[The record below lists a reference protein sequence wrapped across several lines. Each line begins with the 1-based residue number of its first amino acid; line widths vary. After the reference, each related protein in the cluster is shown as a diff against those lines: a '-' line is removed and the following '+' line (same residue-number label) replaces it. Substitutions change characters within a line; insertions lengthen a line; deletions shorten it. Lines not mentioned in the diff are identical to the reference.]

1 MSVQDTFRR
10 LKHDHEI
17 HEDIRQE
24 LKWDL
29 DVTDER
35 DIQITVDHGVVSL
48 GGQADSFAQRWAIEQ
63 AASRVAGV
71 LSISNNL
78 TVKPPKADDFHE
90 DDELIKVANRTLE
103 WDARVPLGVRA
114 TVEDGVVTLLGAV
127 SLFSEKEAAEDA
139 VRNLVGITGV
149 ENAITVSGPVADLTA
164 GLEAAVR
171 RRIFPLADAV
181 SVEVADGSVTLRGTV
196 PTAYD
201 RAAIERAAWSV
212 PSITRVDD
220 QLNVS

>member
-48 GGQADSFAQRWAIEQ
+48 DGQADSFAQRWAIEQ

-149 ENAITVSGPVADLTA
+149 ENVITVSGPVADLTA

-181 SVEVADGSVTLRGTV
+181 TVEVADGSVTLRGTV